1 MDDIIQ
7 AQKLKTNSEK
17 RRGTFM
23 KLKSIFNNQQIT
35 LQRKVV
41 LFITNVSIQLQTRTL
56 KWRYRMITLRTKL
69 HMVKC

>member
-17 RRGTFM
+17 RRRTFM

-56 KWRYRMITLRTKL
+56 K
-69 HMVKC
+69 